1 MAETRRVTGY
11 SFLRF
16 LGIEVGRG
24 RTRWHL
30 EDYLLGQGYSLSL
43 SLSRVTASPFTLIFA
58 RLRALGKISRIG
70 WKRWL
75 SSSYR
80 GFVPLISSLNRIASY
95 TIYRIFINLIALGES
110 GHLFQGNFFFWRGE
124 MQELF
129 SKEREFFCFVV
140 YPRFLILRAYE
151 TNLG

>member
-1 MAETRRVTGY
+1 MASRGLSPRPRV
-11 SFLRF
+11 
-16 LGIEVGRG
+16 
-24 RTRWHL
+24 
-30 EDYLLGQGYSLSL
+30 LSL

-110 GHLFQGNFFFWRGE
+110 GHLFQGNFFFWRRDAGIILE
-124 MQELF
+124 D
-129 SKEREFFCFVV
+129 FFVSSF
-140 YPRFLILRAYE
+140 ILDF
-151 TNLG
+151 

>member
-1 MAETRRVTGY
+1 MYKLYLQSLILHVHGTAALHRLVHLGMAETRRVTGH

-30 EDYLLGQGYSLSL
+30 EDYLLGQGYSLS
-43 SLSRVTASPFTLIFA
+43 RVTVSPFTLIFA

-75 SSSYR
+75 SSSYLR

-95 TIYRIFINLIALGES
+95 TIYRIFINLIARGIWSLVSRKFFLG
-110 GHLFQGNFFFWRGE
+110 GGCRNY
-124 MQELF
+124 F
-129 SKEREFFCFVV
+129 SKERE
-140 YPRFLILRAYE
+140 
-151 TNLG
+151 

>member
-30 EDYLLGQGYSLSL
+30 EDYLLGQGYSL

-110 GHLFQGNFFFWRGE
+110 GHLFQGNFFFWGCRNYSRG
-124 MQELF
+124 
-129 SKEREFFCFVV
+129 FFCFVV

>member
-110 GHLFQGNFFFWRGE
+110 GHLFQGNFFFLEGGDAGII
-124 MQELF
+124 L
-129 SKEREFFCFVV
+129 ERE
-140 YPRFLILRAYE
+140 RIFLFRRLSSIFN
-151 TNLG
+151 TTCV